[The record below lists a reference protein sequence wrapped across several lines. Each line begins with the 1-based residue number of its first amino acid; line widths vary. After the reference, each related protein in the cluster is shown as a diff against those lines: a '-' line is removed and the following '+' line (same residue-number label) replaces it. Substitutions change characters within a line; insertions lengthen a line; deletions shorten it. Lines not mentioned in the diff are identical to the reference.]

1 MMFKQIT
8 KTKNN
13 EIVLRQQMQSME
25 SATRTTSSALWCG
38 LLLVVLA
45 VAGCDGSAYFQFNHA
60 YLDRQVID
68 INSGRPDDAQIE
80 ISDEQE
86 ENVSEI
92 LEAAFGTPDAPK
104 IPGVEGAAALLD
116 QEFLDMAAGP
126 VGRLEDGSPRGLYR
140 QHCAHCHGVTGDGM
154 GPTSEFLKPYPRD
167 YRKGVFKFK
176 HTVLGAKPR
185 KEDLRQVLMEGIPG
199 TAMPSFRV
207 YDSQEL
213 DAIIDYVIYLAIRGD
228 VERQLEATIL
238 QKTAD
243 EDGNPLLA
251 DTSADASAEDK
262 EGLLDAKDII
272 TDVVA
277 SWTEAN
283 DSLMPTTEPPANW
296 QSDEN
301 IARGREI
308 FLGTGGCVAC
318 HGKTGLGD
326 GNPDLFDTWTE
337 ELVGAKGQ
345 STSARLEFYDEH
357 FAGTGTLKP
366 RNQRPRNLRLGSF
379 RGGRRPIDIYSRISQ
394 GIAGTEMPGGK
405 AKGDDAWAVVAY
417 VLSLSEEV
425 ISKPSNDLDFQRER
439 N

>member
-13 EIVLRQQMQSME
+13 EIVLRKQMQSME
-25 SATRTTSSALWCG
+25 SATRTTSSALWCA

-116 QEFLDMAAGP
+116 QGFLDMAAGP

-277 SWTEAN
+277 SWAEAN
-283 DSLMPTTEPPANW
+283 DSLMPTTKPPVNW

-301 IARGREI
+301 IALGREI

-366 RNQRPRNLRLGSF
+366 RTQRPRNLRLGSF

-417 VLSLSEEV
+417 VLSLSEEI

>member
-228 VERQLEATIL
+228 V
-238 QKTAD
+238 
-243 EDGNPLLA
+243 GN
-251 DTSADASAEDK
+251 
-262 EGLLDAKDII
+262 
-272 TDVVA
+272 
-277 SWTEAN
+277 
-283 DSLMPTTEPPANW
+283 
-296 QSDEN
+296 
-301 IARGREI
+301 R
-308 FLGTGGCVAC
+308 
-318 HGKTGLGD
+318 
-326 GNPDLFDTWTE
+326 
-337 ELVGAKGQ
+337 
-345 STSARLEFYDEH
+345 
-357 FAGTGTLKP
+357 
-366 RNQRPRNLRLGSF
+366 
-379 RGGRRPIDIYSRISQ
+379 
-394 GIAGTEMPGGK
+394 
-405 AKGDDAWAVVAY
+405 
-417 VLSLSEEV
+417 
-425 ISKPSNDLDFQRER
+425 
-439 N
+439 

>member
-1 MMFKQIT
+1 
-8 KTKNN
+8 
-13 EIVLRQQMQSME
+13 MQSNE
-25 SATRTTSSALWCG
+25 SATCAIGRTLWCG
-38 LLLVVLA
+38 LLVIVMA

-68 INSGRPDDAQIE
+68 TNSGRPEDNQLTITE
-80 ISDEQE
+80 EQR
-86 ENVSEI
+86 ENVLEI

-104 IPGVEGAAALLD
+104 IPGVEGAADLLD
-116 QEFLDMAAGP
+116 QEFLDMSAGP

-154 GPTSEFLKPYPRD
+154 GPTAEFLKPYPRD
-167 YRKGVFKFK
+167 YRKGIFKFK

-185 KEDLRQVLMEGIPG
+185 KEDLKQVLMEGVPG

-228 VERQLEATIL
+228 VERQLEDVIL

-243 EDGNPLLA
+243 EGGNPMLA
-251 DTSADASAEDK
+251 DTSAGASEEDR
-262 EGLLDAKDII
+262 EGLLDARDII
-272 TDVVA
+272 TDVVT
-277 SWTEAN
+277 SWSEAN
-283 DSLMPTTEPPANW
+283 DSLMPVTEPPTDW
-296 QSDEN
+296 QSQEN
-301 IARGREI
+301 IALGREI

-345 STSARLEFYDEH
+345 STAVRLEFYDEH
-357 FAGTGTLKP
+357 FAGDGPLKP

-379 RGGRRPIDIYSRISQ
+379 RGGRRPVDIYSRVTQ

-405 AKGDDAWAVVAY
+405 VKGDDAWAVVAY
-417 VLSLSEEV
+417 ILSLPEED
-425 ISKPSNDLDFQRER
+425 ISKATNDFDFQRER